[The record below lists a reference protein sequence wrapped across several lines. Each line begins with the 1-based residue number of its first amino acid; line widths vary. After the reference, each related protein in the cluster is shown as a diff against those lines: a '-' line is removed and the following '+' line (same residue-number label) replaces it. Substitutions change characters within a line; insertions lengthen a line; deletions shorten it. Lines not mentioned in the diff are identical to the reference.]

1 MSDEPQQQGWTPR
14 DATAADPSDKAK
26 AKEKTPDKGKDGKAE
41 GKKRERGADDAPD
54 AENGPAAAEDPD
66 TDPAP
71 DPDPDAPEDSA
82 TADATHTADDPDAE
96 TTPGDDD
103 GPPAAGA
110 TATAGAGAGAKKT
123 RKRRPRRTGW
133 RRAVPTW
140 RITVGSLLIASLLAV
155 GALVTGYL
163 LVDIPPANAAATAQT
178 NVYLYADGTHIARD
192 GDINRENVSL
202 DKIPLTVQQ
211 AVLAAED
218 RDFYSEPAIDPQAMV
233 RAAWNTV
240 TGKGKQSGSTI
251 TQQYVKNY
259 YLGQEQTVTRKV
271 KEFFIAIKLG
281 RNQSKRE
288 ILEGYLNTS
297 YFGRNAYGIQAAAH
311 AYYGK
316 DVEDLDVAQGAY
328 LAGLL
333 NAPNSYDAA
342 THPEKKDAAVAR
354 WNYVLGGMVKEKWLS
369 REEREDLTFP
379 MPRQARPSSGL
390 SGQGGYIV
398 QAVEAHL
405 AARGILDEQTL
416 ATGGY
421 RITTTLQ
428 RPKQDA
434 LTAAVNDR
442 VISKLDSERE
452 ADRDVRVGGA
462 SIEPGTGKV
471 VAMYGGID
479 YTQQYVNN
487 ATRRDYQVGSTF
499 KPFVLAAAFENHAV
513 TQEGRPI
520 APNAIYVG
528 DSKRPVQG
536 WNGPR
541 YAPENEDDVSYGP
554 IPVREAADNSVNAV
568 FAQMAVDVGPARVMS
583 TAIALGLPSTTPDL
597 SPSPSIALGPS
608 TASVLDMTGAYASL
622 ADHGK
627 HTPYT
632 LVEKITKNGVDVAIP
647 ETRTVRA
654 VSREAADTTT
664 YVLRGVV
671 DGGTGSAAQS
681 AGRPA
686 AGKTGTAEEDRAA
699 WFAGYTPELATVV
712 AVMGQNPETG
722 TQTSLYG
729 ALGMSRINGGGA
741 PAEIW
746 GQYTAAAL
754 EGTAVRDFEL
764 RLAPGADD
772 PPPERR
778 DPSDPND
785 PSGSGDPEE
794 AYRPRDPGEQ
804 TGEGRDS
811 GPYGSGGARPGTSLN
826 PGAPGTSPGGTPGS
840 TAPTGHT
847 VTPPAP
853 STPGVAAGQA
863 Q

>member
-1 MSDEPQQQGWTPR
+1 
-14 DATAADPSDKAK
+14 
-26 AKEKTPDKGKDGKAE
+26 
-41 GKKRERGADDAPD
+41 
-54 AENGPAAAEDPD
+54 
-66 TDPAP
+66 
-71 DPDPDAPEDSA
+71 
-82 TADATHTADDPDAE
+82 
-96 TTPGDDD
+96 
-103 GPPAAGA
+103 
-110 TATAGAGAGAKKT
+110 
-123 RKRRPRRTGW
+123 
-133 RRAVPTW
+133 
-140 RITVGSLLIASLLAV
+140 
-155 GALVTGYL
+155 
-163 LVDIPPANAAATAQT
+163 
-178 NVYLYADGTHIARD
+178 
-192 GDINRENVSL
+192 
-202 DKIPLTVQQ
+202 
-211 AVLAAED
+211 
-218 RDFYSEPAIDPQAMV
+218 
-233 RAAWNTV
+233 
-240 TGKGKQSGSTI
+240 
-251 TQQYVKNY
+251 
-259 YLGQEQTVTRKV
+259 
-271 KEFFIAIKLG
+271 
-281 RNQSKRE
+281 
-288 ILEGYLNTS
+288 
-297 YFGRNAYGIQAAAH
+297 
-311 AYYGK
+311 
-316 DVEDLDVAQGAY
+316 
-328 LAGLL
+328 
-333 NAPNSYDAA
+333 
-342 THPEKKDAAVAR
+342 
-354 WNYVLGGMVKEKWLS
+354 
-369 REEREDLTFP
+369 
-379 MPRQARPSSGL
+379 
-390 SGQGGYIV
+390 
-398 QAVEAHL
+398 
-405 AARGILDEQTL
+405 
-416 ATGGY
+416 
-421 RITTTLQ
+421 
-428 RPKQDA
+428 
-434 LTAAVNDR
+434 
-442 VISKLDSERE
+442 
-452 ADRDVRVGGA
+452 
-462 SIEPGTGKV
+462 
-471 VAMYGGID
+471 
-479 YTQQYVNN
+479 
-487 ATRRDYQVGSTF
+487 
-499 KPFVLAAAFENHAV
+499 
-513 TQEGRPI
+513 
-520 APNAIYVG
+520 
-528 DSKRPVQG
+528 
-536 WNGPR
+536 
-541 YAPENEDDVSYGP
+541 
-554 IPVREAADNSVNAV
+554 
-568 FAQMAVDVGPARVMS
+568 
-583 TAIALGLPSTTPDL
+583 
-597 SPSPSIALGPS
+597 
-608 TASVLDMTGAYASL
+608 MTGAYASL